1 MSKKNIG
8 ATLSIKDNN
17 FTVGIRNAITGVKNL
32 KNHTTN
38 ATGRLKK
45 MQSQSK
51 LTGEGLASL
60 AKKAAGVVAAYAGFN
75 QVKAFMSDC
84 VVGVLELER
93 ANERLDTLMKNVKG
107 TTQAQVDDIIKYG
120 DALELVT
127 TVEGDATVAGASQLA
142 TFQLQSSTIKALL
155 PSLQNLAVGTYGV
168 IIPLQSIV

>member
-38 ATGRLKK
+38 ATGGLKK

-51 LTGEGLASL
+51 LTGEGL

-93 ANERLDTLMKNVKG
+93 ANERLGTLMKNVKG